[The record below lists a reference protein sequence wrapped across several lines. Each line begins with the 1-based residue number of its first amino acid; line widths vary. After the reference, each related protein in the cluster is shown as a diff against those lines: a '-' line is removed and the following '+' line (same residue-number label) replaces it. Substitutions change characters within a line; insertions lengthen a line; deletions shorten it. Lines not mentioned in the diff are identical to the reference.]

1 MVNFYAAFLW
11 SYAPIDLPPGQKV
24 KLAELKALAA
34 NDEEMQ
40 NLTKQQEQEFIDK
53 LVEFREHKTTSAR
66 ANNAAAARD
75 MLCTSDSINTQV
87 SYWRARNPY
96 FPLSILLY
104 HSSTTSPFAR
114 GPTDAY
120 SWFAAMSMTL
130 QLPPGT
136 AATTPWT
143 SGKML

>member
-1 MVNFYAAFLW
+1 VPTPITNKRVNLHSTMRSCTSRPWRSIKVNWDGIFYAAFLW
-11 SYAPIDLPPGQKV
+11 SYIPVDLPPGQKV

-87 SYWRARNPY
+87 SHQRA
-96 FPLSILLY
+96 
-104 HSSTTSPFAR
+104 
-114 GPTDAY
+114 
-120 SWFAAMSMTL
+120 
-130 QLPPGT
+130 
-136 AATTPWT
+136 
-143 SGKML
+143 